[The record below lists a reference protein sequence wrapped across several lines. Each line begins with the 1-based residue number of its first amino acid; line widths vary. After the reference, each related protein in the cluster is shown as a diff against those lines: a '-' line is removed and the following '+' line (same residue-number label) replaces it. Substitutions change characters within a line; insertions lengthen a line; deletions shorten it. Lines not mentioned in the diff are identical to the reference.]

1 MKPLSLAFIAH
12 SVGVAVPKGDAD
24 LLIQRVITD
33 SRQLEP
39 GDLFVA
45 LRGERVDGHDFLPEA
60 MRRGATA
67 ALVTTPRSDVGMP
80 QLRVT
85 DALHALAQ
93 LAAALRRERRT
104 RVLALTG
111 SNGKTTVKTLLAGI
125 LEGVGATWA
134 TPGNRNNEL
143 GMPLALIDQPEDA
156 DYAVYE
162 LGAGQPGDIA
172 HLAAI
177 AMPQVALV
185 NNVGP
190 AHLER
195 LGSLLGVAQTKG
207 AIYAALPVDGVAV
220 LNADDAFAT
229 WFEDRLPPGQPR
241 LRFGLEVP
249 AEVSAG
255 SLRLLPG
262 HSECLLRI
270 MGEERL
276 LRLPLA
282 GRHNLLNALAA
293 AAMAHAVGV
302 GIDAIVA
309 GLSRAGAVAGRLRR
323 IELANGITL
332 IDDSYNANPASLA
345 AAIANLGEQ
354 PAPRILVLGDMRELG
369 VQAGA
374 LHRQAGAQARA
385 AGIEQLF
392 CLGELSRAAAEG
404 FGPGAAHLPDHEAL
418 IAALR
423 AALVPGCSV
432 LVKGS
437 RGSRMERVVAALAP
451 PSQEDSHAA

>member
-12 SVGVAVPKGDAD
+12 SVGVAVPKGEAE
-24 LLIQRVITD
+24 LLVQRVITD
-33 SRQLEP
+33 SRQLQP

-45 LRGERVDGHDFLPEA
+45 LRGEQADGHDFLPEA

-67 ALVTTPRSDVGMP
+67 VLVTTPRSDVGLP

-125 LEGVGATWA
+125 LQGVGTTWA

-143 GMPLALIDQPEDA
+143 GMPLAVIDQPEDA

-177 AMPQVALV
+177 ALPQVALV

-220 LNADDAFAT
+220 LNVDDPFCT
-229 WFEDRLPPGQPR
+229 WFEDRLPLDQPR
-241 LRFGLEVP
+241 LRFGLELP
-249 AEVSAG
+249 AEVGASDV
-255 SLRLLPG
+255 RLLPG
-262 HSECLLRI
+262 HSECVLRI
-270 MGEERL
+270 LTEQRP

-282 GRHNLLNALAA
+282 GRHNLMNALAA
-293 AAMAHAVGV
+293 AAMAHAAGV
-302 GIDAIVA
+302 GIDAIVD
-309 GLSRAGAVAGRLRR
+309 GLARASAVDGRQRR
-323 IELANGITL
+323 IDLADGMTL

-345 AAIANLGEQ
+345 AAIASLGGQ
-354 PAPRILVLGDMRELG
+354 SAPRILVLGDMRELG
-369 VQAGA
+369 VQAEA
-374 LHRQAGAQARA
+374 LHREAGALAHA
-385 AGIEQLF
+385 AGIERLL
-392 CLGELSRAAAEG
+392 CTGELCQAAAEG
-404 FGPGAAHLPDHEAL
+404 FGVGATHFSTQQAL
-418 IAALR
+418 IDALR
-423 AALVPGCSV
+423 AELAPGCSV
-432 LVKGS
+432 LIKGS
-437 RGSRMERVVAALAP
+437 RGSRMDRVVSALAP
-451 PSQEDSHAA
+451 ATGDSHAA

>member
-12 SVGVAVPKGDAD
+12 SVGVAVPKGEAD

-33 SRQLEP
+33 SRQLQP

-45 LRGERVDGHDFLPEA
+45 LRGERADGHDFLPEA
-60 MRRGATA
+60 MRRGASA
-67 ALVTTPRSDVGMP
+67 ALVTTPRSDIVLP

-111 SNGKTTVKTLLAGI
+111 SNGKTTVKTLLAAI
-125 LEGVGATWA
+125 LEGVGAIWA

-143 GMPLALIDQPEDA
+143 GMPLAVIDQPEDA
-156 DYAVYE
+156 EFAVYE

-207 AIYAALPVDGVAV
+207 AIYAALPADGVAV
-220 LNADDAFAT
+220 LNVDDAFCT
-229 WFEDRLPPGQPR
+229 WFEDRLPPAQPR
-241 LRFGLEVP
+241 LRFGLEQP

-255 SLRLLPG
+255 SLRLLPE

-270 MGEERL
+270 MGEERI

-293 AAMAHAVGV
+293 ATMAHAAGV
-302 GIDAIVA
+302 DIDVIVA
-309 GLSRAGAVAGRLRR
+309 GLSRASAVAGRLRR
-323 IELANGITL
+323 IELADGMTL

-345 AAIANLGEQ
+345 AAIASLGAQ
-354 PAPRILVLGDMRELG
+354 SAPRILVLGDMRELG
-369 VQAGA
+369 VQAEA
-374 LHRQAGAQARA
+374 LHREAGALAHA
-385 AGIEQLF
+385 AGIERLL
-392 CLGELSRAAAEG
+392 CTGELCRAAAEG
-404 FGPGAAHLPDHEAL
+404 FGAGAAHFATQEAL
-418 IAALR
+418 IDTLR
-423 AALVPGCSV
+423 GELVHGCSV
-432 LVKGS
+432 LIKGS
-437 RGSRMERVVAALAP
+437 RSSRMDRVVDALVPAAG
-451 PSQEDSHAA
+451 DSHAA